1 MYSGDE
7 YYSDYDLI
15 PPDIMKMELEAE
27 RQAEEELQSRIP
39 SEETWVDRNRNM
51 IAINDWVHVH
61 WKQKRDDVWEDY
73 FIEAK
78 IVDILPADADY
89 NDEAGR
95 PEYYPS
101 DVVVEYIEDGVTVE
115 EQLSCE
121 YDYYNNQ
128 NICHD
133 IELKEF

>member
-15 PPDIMKMELEAE
+15 PPDIINMEIEAE

-39 SEETWVDRNRNM
+39 SEETWVDCKGDM
-51 IAINDWVHVH
+51 IAIGDWVHVH
-61 WKQKRDDVWEDY
+61 WKLKRDDKWEDY

-78 IVDILPADADY
+78 IIDILPADSDY
-89 NDEAGR
+89 DDEAGK
-95 PEYYPS
+95 PVYWPS
-101 DVVVEYIEDGVTVE
+101 DVVVEYIEDGVIVE

-121 YDYYNNQ
+121 YLPYENK

-133 IELKEF
+133 ISLKEF